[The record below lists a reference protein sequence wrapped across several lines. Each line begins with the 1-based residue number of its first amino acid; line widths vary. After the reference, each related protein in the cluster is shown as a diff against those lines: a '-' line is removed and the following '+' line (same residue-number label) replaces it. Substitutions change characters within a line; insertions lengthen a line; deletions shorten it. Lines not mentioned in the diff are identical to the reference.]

1 MAGKK
6 IRYSKLVALSN
17 SRYEIV
23 FDEPDIRK
31 WKVRNASG
39 KYLGFV
45 SDLLIDPQVNKVRYI
60 VLDLQGKPLN
70 LLSRKILIPIGIAEL
85 DDMDDVVILPG
96 ITIEQLATLPT
107 YGKGKLSIETE
118 RRTGYI
124 FTRAGAANEEG
135 DAQEEISYD
144 DEYFNDNNLRNR
156 KRKPAPVTRGTT
168 DDNVHNE
175 TTATKNDQGPF
186 SEETIEITEHSE
198 VPVITKE
205 ARVVE
210 EVSLD
215 KEITE
220 RDETIKDT
228 VRNTEVEVEDLRNE
242 KKSRV

>member
-23 FDEPDIRK
+23 SDEPDIRK
-31 WKVRNASG
+31 WRVRNAAG
-39 KYLGFV
+39 KYLGIV
-45 SDLLIDPQVNKVRYI
+45 NDLLIDPQANKVRYI

-85 DDMDDVVILPG
+85 DDIEDVVILPG
-96 ITIEQLATLPT
+96 ITIEQLATLPA

-118 RRTGYI
+118 RKTGYI
-124 FTRAGAANEEG
+124 FTRTAVPNEEV
-135 DAQEEISYD
+135 DAEDEILYD
-144 DEYFNDNNLRNR
+144 EEYFNDNNLRNR
-156 KRKPAPVTRGTT
+156 KRKEFFTRDGK
-168 DDNVHNE
+168 DENVYDK
-175 TTATKNDQGPF
+175 TTATKNDLEPF
-186 SEETIEITEHSE
+186 SERTIEITEHSE

-210 EVSLD
+210 EVSLNKD
-215 KEITE
+215 VTE

-228 VRNTEVEVEDLRNE
+228 VRKTEVDVEDLRHEKYNE
-242 KKSRV
+242 